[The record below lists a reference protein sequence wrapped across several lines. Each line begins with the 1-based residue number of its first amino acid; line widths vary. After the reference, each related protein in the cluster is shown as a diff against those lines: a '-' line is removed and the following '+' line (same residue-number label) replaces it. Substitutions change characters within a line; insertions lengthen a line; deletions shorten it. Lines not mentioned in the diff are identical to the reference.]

1 MTELPPEPAA
11 SSGLRLAGTHEPG
24 RPGLPR
30 GRSSLPGQAVRDA
43 QRARLLRAV
52 IAVVA
57 DKGYGHTTVT
67 DVVRGARVSRN
78 VFYAHFADL
87 ETCFFAAVTAARD
100 VIVHHLIGTTRDHTH
115 DPAPTAVLRASVRA
129 YLDLCAQE
137 PEFVRCIMIELPAV
151 GRRALNGRNAAY
163 RQIAGL
169 LRLWRDTGHP
179 ALPPVPDESYLAA
192 VGAIGELVLA
202 HAADGTTAALPALT
216 DTATAIIERI
226 LAVPRDAVPPDAVP
240 PDAVPPDAGPGEG
253 GSGEPP
259 AS

>member
-1 MTELPPEPAA
+1 MAELPHEAAA
-11 SSGLRLAGTHEPG
+11 SSALRLAGTHEPG

-43 QRARLLRAV
+43 QRARLLRSV

-57 DKGYGHTTVT
+57 DKGYGHTTVA

-78 VFYAHFADL
+78 VFYAHFTGL
-87 ETCFFAAVTAARD
+87 EACFFAAVNAARD
-100 VIVHHLIGTTRDHTH
+100 EIVHHLIGTTRDHTH
-115 DPAPTAVLRASVRA
+115 DPSPTAVLRASVHA
-129 YLDLCAQE
+129 YLSLCAQE

-151 GRRALNGRNAAY
+151 GRQALRGRNAAY

-179 ALPPVPDESYLAA
+179 GLAPVPEESYLAA

-202 HAADGTTAALPALT
+202 HAADGTTAVLPALT
-216 DTATAIIERI
+216 ATATAIIERI
-226 LAVPRDAVPPDAVP
+226 LAVPPDTVPP
-240 PDAVPPDAGPGEG
+240 E
-253 GSGEPP
+253 GEPP
-259 AS
+259 AP